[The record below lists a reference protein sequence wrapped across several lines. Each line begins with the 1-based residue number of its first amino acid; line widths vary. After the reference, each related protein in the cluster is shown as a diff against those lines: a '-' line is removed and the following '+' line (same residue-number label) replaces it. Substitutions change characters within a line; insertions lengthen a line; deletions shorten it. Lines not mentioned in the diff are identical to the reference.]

1 MLHGGYSKSA
11 RKRRKRAAIL
21 SQRMRDGDPGAAFRL
36 LQRRRALQGI
46 AKRGYRW
53 RLVLAN
59 AARLGKREQRVAAE
73 ALAAEEQR
81 IRAQCTV
88 TSAKVMAALRARY
101 GSGGVRGDYVDSE
114 CRPVA
119 PGGAC
124 PVCAWRWDSRKP
136 HVIAIP

>member
-1 MLHGGYSKSA
+1 
-11 RKRRKRAAIL
+11 
-21 SQRMRDGDPGAAFRL
+21 MRDGDPDAAFRL

-59 AARLGKREQRVAAE
+59 AARLGDREQRVAAE

-81 IRAQCTV
+81 VRAQCTV
-88 TSAKVMAALRARY
+88 QSAKLLGALQARY
-101 GSGGVRGDYVDSE
+101 GTGGVRADYADGE

-119 PGGAC
+119 PGGEC
-124 PVCAWRWDSRKP
+124 PVCAWRWGNREP
-136 HVIAIP
+136 HPIAVPKDLGNLCTG